1 MVGYAVHQKTVV
13 AKAST
18 AIAVMRDARSVGRE
32 VAIETKFYH
41 HDDICV
47 NSQIRAW
54 QIRANGG
61 RRYGVLRRKSAVP
74 IRTTVP
80 TRVGAGDALVADDV
94 ATDAGSAQIP

>member
-1 MVGYAVHQKTVV
+1 MLGYAVRQKTVV
-13 AKAST
+13 VNAST
-18 AIAVMRDARSVGRE
+18 AIAVMRDARSVAGKI
-32 VAIETKFYH
+32 VMETKFYH

-47 NSQIRAW
+47 NSSQT
-54 QIRANGG
+54 RANGG